1 MKGGTS
7 ETDGFDRSDRRVVA
21 SQTKWYPCDMKKS
34 KWFWILAAVAVT
46 LIVVLGSVWIFF
58 TFGGPDPWPI
68 FGKRGADWVRVE
80 YVPEE
85 IITFSPDDGD
95 LAARGIV
102 VNDSLFLI
110 NNERP
115 VPEDHV
121 FSIGNYKETDVPMN
135 RAMHED
141 YSRLS
146 AAVKEET
153 DDNLYVMSSYRS
165 FDDQRV
171 LFEED
176 PTVAA
181 EPGRSEHHSG
191 LALDVYVFEYAGAGF
206 LKSDAGKFVNEH
218 CYEYGFIIRYP
229 KGKEDVTGFPY
240 EPWHIRYVGQPHA
253 RYITLNQLT
262 LEEYIERL
270 EPGEF
275 YRYDGYVVSRQPG
288 PDLWVPEDASE
299 ITVSEDNTGCYVIT
313 FKEE

>member
-1 MKGGTS
+1 MNGGTK
-7 ETDGFDRSDRRVVA
+7 ETGDLDRHDRSVA
-21 SQTKWYPCDMKKS
+21 AGKTKWYPCDMKKS

-58 TFGGPDPWPI
+58 TFGGPDRWPI
-68 FGKRGADWVRVE
+68 FAKKGTEWVRVE
-80 YVPEE
+80 YAPEE
-85 IITFSPDDGD
+85 LSAFSIDDGD
-95 LAARGIV
+95 LEERGIV
-102 VNDSLFLI
+102 VNESLFLI

-115 VPEDHV
+115 VPEDRA

-146 AAVKEET
+146 AAVKAET
-153 DDNLYVMSSYRS
+153 DDNMYVMSSYRS
-165 FDDQRV
+165 FDDQHV

-176 PTVAA
+176 PTIAA

-218 CYEYGFIIRYP
+218 CHEYGFIIRYP

-253 RYITLNQLT
+253 RYITLNHLT

-270 EPGEF
+270 EPGGF
-275 YRYDGYVVSRQPG
+275 YRYDGYVVSRQTG
-288 PDLWVPEDASE
+288 PDLLVPECASE
-299 ITVSEDNTGCYVIT
+299 ITVSEDNTGYYVIT
-313 FKEE
+313 FRSE